1 MKCCSI
7 TGGGI
12 DVGHPPRPTIRPTKI
27 PTPRPIPLYPVT
39 SWPTRPTTYVP
50 WPDSLVNN
58 TNGFETIATI
68 DNNFI
73 QDDEGTSVHSLHYK
87 RHPTVNF
94 YRICFISLIYI
105 YYYGN
110 R

>member
-7 TGGGI
+7 TGGVSSGI
-12 DVGHPPRPTIRPTKI
+12 DIGHPPRPTIRPTKI

-39 SWPTRPTTYVP
+39 SWPTIRPPYTVP

-73 QDDEGTSVHSLHYK
+73 QDDEGTSAHFFVI
-87 RHPTVNF
+87 VND
-94 YRICFISLIYI
+94 RPD
-105 YYYGN
+105 
-110 R
+110 